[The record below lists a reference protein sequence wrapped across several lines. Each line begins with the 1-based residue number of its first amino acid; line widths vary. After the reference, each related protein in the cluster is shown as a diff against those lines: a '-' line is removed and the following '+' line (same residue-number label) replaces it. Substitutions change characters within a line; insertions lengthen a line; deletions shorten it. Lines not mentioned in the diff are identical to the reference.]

1 MRFNGFLPDLCQCLL
16 VSRLGGGWCDKGTGM
31 FFLIRFAIKFCFWM
45 MLISLFIPVNTK
57 DNPHGANQPG
67 PIEAFFAARET
78 ITDLGDFCTRKPQAC
93 ETGKAALSSAGV
105 RASDVAKVGYEY
117 LDTQFGKN
125 AHDPDATVAAAHG
138 GKAAAPDANQVD
150 AIKAKLREVALREIL
165 EAAVRQRA
173 QANEVDNKTQTGTVA
188 KK

>member
-1 MRFNGFLPDLCQCLL
+1 
-16 VSRLGGGWCDKGTGM
+16 M

-45 MLISLFIPVNTK
+45 MLISLFIPVDSK
-57 DNPHGANQPG
+57 QDPQGAAQPG

-78 ITDLGDFCTRKPQAC
+78 ISDLSDFCTRKPQAC

-105 RASDVAKVGYEY
+105 RAGEVAKVGYDY
-117 LDTQFGKN
+117 LDTQLGTNPGN
-125 AHDPDATVAAAHG
+125 ADAAVAAAHG
-138 GKAAAPDANQVD
+138 GIPAQSNQID

-165 EAAVRQRA
+165 EAAVRQRE
-173 QANEVDNKTQTGTVA
+173 QANVDDKTQTGTVV